1 MRHQVNVILKTDSR
15 RRYNTETAIL
25 LATDENP
32 KDQNPG
38 KHGRNRHLYMTK
50 KGLFFLVVS
59 TTMPGEETKVEPLD
73 QESAKSIYE
82 NLQIKLVRFKDA
94 FNQSHDE
101 LLGRP
106 PIFSKTMK
114 QASIWLPEE
123 MITWLS
129 KQPNSMSQTL
139 RDMIQDSMDKNP

>member
-15 RRYNTETAIL
+15 RRYNTKTAIL
-25 LATDENP
+25 LATDEKP
-32 KDQNPG
+32 EDPNPG
-38 KHGRNRHLYMTK
+38 KPGRNRHLYMTK
-50 KGLFFLVVS
+50 KGLFFLVISS
-59 TTMPGEETKVEPLD
+59 TIPGEESKVEPLD
-73 QESAKSIYE
+73 QEPAKSIYE
-82 NLQIKLVRFKDA
+82 NLPIKLVRFKDA

-106 PIFSKTMK
+106 PLFSKTMK

-129 KQPNSMSQTL
+129 KQPNTMSQTI
-139 RDMIQDSMDKNP
+139 RNMIQNAMDKNP